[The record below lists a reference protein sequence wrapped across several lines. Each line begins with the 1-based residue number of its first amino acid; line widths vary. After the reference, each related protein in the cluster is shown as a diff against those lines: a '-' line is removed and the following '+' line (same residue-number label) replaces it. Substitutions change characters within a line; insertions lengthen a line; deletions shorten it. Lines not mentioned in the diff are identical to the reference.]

1 MTLFKTTGWR
11 FFVVGALILLMGI
24 PLIFIGLIV
33 SDRTNYSRDA
43 RFSVGEEWGGPQHLN
58 GPVLRIPVEQL
69 TQVSET
75 RNVVDPETGIQ
86 RLDAEGNPVTR
97 IVETEVY
104 VRRDSIHVFPDD
116 LEILVDTKTEVR
128 NRGIFAVPVLVINAT
143 VRFDFSF
150 DSVESVLREHERILW
165 ERSEILMDL
174 STNRS
179 LRGEARLQSDGRA
192 FSLEPMEHQHAGR
205 GGIFAA
211 VEDPRIHRQ
220 FELVLDLN
228 GAESFRVVPV
238 GRQSRVVMTGDWP
251 HPSFTGNFLPN
262 QREVAD
268 DGFTAEWSIPH
279 LARALPQVNR
289 SYYRDLAI
297 REASFGVDFYQP
309 NDLYQKTYRAARY
322 GLLFIGLTFL
332 TVFLIKGSR
341 PQSVHPVQYILI
353 GLAQAVFFLLLLAFA
368 EQIGFTKAYWLAS
381 VATIVLI
388 SGYGALALKL
398 RKKLWFLTLML
409 GLLYGVLFLV
419 IRSADYALLAG
430 SILSFIAIA
439 GTMYATRNEQWY
451 SAPDADGQ
459 SPAGRRSS

>member
-1 MTLFKTTGWR
+1 MTIFKTTGWR

-24 PLIFIGLIV
+24 PLLFIGFIV
-33 SDRTNYSRDA
+33 NDRTNYSRDA
-43 RFSVGEEWGGPQHLN
+43 RFSVGQEWGGPQHLN

-69 TQVSET
+69 TQLSET
-75 RNVVDPETGIQ
+75 RSVIDPETGIQ
-86 RLDAEGNPVTR
+86 RLDADGNPLTR
-97 IVETEVY
+97 IVESEVW
-104 VRRDSIHVFPDD
+104 VRRDSIHVFPDS
-116 LEILVDTKTEVR
+116 LEIVVDTKTQVR
-128 NRGIFAVPVLVINAT
+128 NRGIFAVPVYVINAT

-165 ERSEILMDL
+165 GRSEILMDL

-179 LRGEARLQSDGRA
+179 LRGEARLHSEGQT
-192 FSLEPMEHQHAGR
+192 FSLEPMEHQQAGR
-205 GGIFAA
+205 GGIQAA
-211 VEDPRIHRQ
+211 IDDPRVYRQ

-228 GAESFRVVPV
+228 GAESFHVAPV
-238 GRQSRVVMTGDWP
+238 GRQSLVQMTGDWP

-262 QREVAD
+262 QRDVTE
-268 DGFTAEWSIPH
+268 DGFSAEWSIPH
-279 LARALPQVNR
+279 LARALPQISR

-297 REASFGVDFYQP
+297 RDTSFGVDFYQP

-341 PQSVHPVQYILI
+341 AQSVHPVQYILI

-398 RKKLWFLTLML
+398 RRKLLFLML
-409 GLLYGVLFLV
+409 MLSLLYGVLFLV

-451 SAPDADGQ
+451 GEP
-459 SPAGRRSS
+459 GR